1 LTYPQ
6 QPYQPPQPGYPAQTG
21 YPQAGPQ
28 YAPPPQPQFQPPQYQ
43 QPVVQGGYA
52 PQAQPGYGQVPAD
65 VPRATVE
72 DFWNQPAGG
81 ALGLKFEHIGTEYL
95 CTVSRTV
102 TNADIQPQTKLRPRP
117 GEDPIARHPDG
128 RVKQQMLVPVSLQPT
143 PVYPEGQATWY
154 VKGADQAELVRA
166 MQAAGCVPDENGNP
180 PVPQTGDV
188 IHIRYTHDRP
198 GRAGMSPTKIRQVT
212 YTRAQDVQQG
222 QFPGPAQ
229 VQPQQYAP
237 PAAAP
242 AATPYSPAPSAGTMT
257 QPAYNTNQAYQ
268 QATGQPM
275 PQQPAFDPVQA
286 QQFQQQYQQP
296 VQQYPGSQPVPGPTA
311 PPVQPGPPPGAPP
324 TVSASP
330 SSGTPANWPADV
342 PFIPGLTPEQA
353 RTAFTMKLAMAPNGQ
368 PQQ

>member
-1 LTYPQ
+1 
-6 QPYQPPQPGYPAQTG
+6 
-21 YPQAGPQ
+21 
-28 YAPPPQPQFQPPQYQ
+28 
-43 QPVVQGGYA
+43 VQGGYA

-102 TNADIQPQTKLRPRP
+102 TNADIQPQTKLMPRP
-117 GEDPIARHPDG
+117 GEDPIVRHPDG
-128 RVKQQMLVPVSLQPT
+128 RVKQQMLVPVSIQPT

-166 MQAAGCVPDENGNP
+166 MQAAGCVADENGNP

-198 GRAGMSPTKIRQVT
+198 GRAGMSPAKIRQVT
-212 YTRAQDVQQG
+212 YTRAQDVQPG
-222 QFPGPAQ
+222 QFPDPAQ
-229 VQPQQYAP
+229 MQ
-237 PAAAP
+237 
-242 AATPYSPAPSAGTMT
+242 
-257 QPAYNTNQAYQ
+257 QPAYQGKAAYDPDPRAMQQYGQPAVANVPAYSIPQASPNQVYQ

-286 QQFQQQYQQP
+286 QQFQQQQP

-324 TVSASP
+324 TVPASP
-330 SSGTPANWPADV
+330 SNSVPANWPADV
-342 PFIPGLTPEQA
+342 PFIPGLTVEQA
-353 RTAFTMKLAMAPNGQ
+353 RTAATMKLAMAQNGQAQ